1 MSEPQNPAP
10 SDSDS
15 NRTPPQ
21 PDETGVT
28 EARTPARAESLPVDE
43 TVRWQREYGVSR
55 EQAEMFALYL

>member
-15 NRTPPQ
+15 TRTPPQ

-28 EARTPARAESLPVDE
+28 EARVANRAESLPANE

-55 EQAEMFALYL
+55 EQAEMFGLYL